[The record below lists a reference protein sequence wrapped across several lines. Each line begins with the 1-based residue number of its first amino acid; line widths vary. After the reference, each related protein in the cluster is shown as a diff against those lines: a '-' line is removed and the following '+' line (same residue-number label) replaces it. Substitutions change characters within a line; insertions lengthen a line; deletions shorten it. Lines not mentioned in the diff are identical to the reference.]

1 MFHCCQGLLYAAS
14 DIFAV
19 KMSNDCLIFKQ
30 SCFICLSHIIDSFL
44 LIVSSDARCNVF
56 FYISLLLI
64 SGFTEFTH
72 EITIPK
78 IEHMNIDGIQPKYNI
93 LSVNGDQEST
103 IQFRLCDK
111 THIQNT
117 ITFQTETR
125 FPFILLLL
133 TEGSTVNKHGSAL
146 YLNWHI

>member
-30 SCFICLSHIIDSFL
+30 SCFICLSHIIDSFYL
-44 LIVSSDARCNVF
+44 LCHLMQDVMF

-133 TEGSTVNKHGSAL
+133 TEGSTVNKHGSVL
-146 YLNWHI
+146 YSNWHI